1 MEDGMGAALRRT
13 DRGIRSVTDRWAE
26 SSSPCGWSSPMPHAR
41 FWHKGARDYD
51 PAVGRWTSKDPIR
64 FAGGTNLYVYCE
76 GDPVNCIDTN
86 GHWAQILVGAVVGA
100 AASIAVQAF
109 LNGPN
114 NIDWRSVGGAAVAGA
129 LFTVIGPWAGGAGAA
144 LRVTGG
150 EALGWAGAG
159 ALSNVAGLEAAS
171 RLPGGTRPTAGDY
184 VGAAVCGA
192 IAGPIAGRA
201 TPRTPGLP
209 FMLHPSGN
217 LTVVDVLLNNLA
229 RSMHTV
235 TFVAT
240 REGVSAAISNLP
252 VGAPAQE
259 PGELW

>member
-1 MEDGMGAALRRT
+1 MGAALRGT

-41 FWHKGARDYD
+41 FCHMGARDYD

-114 NIDWRSVGGAAVAGA
+114 NIDWRSVGGAALAGA
-129 LFTVIGPWAGGAGAA
+129 LFTVIGPWAGGPAPRSGLLA
-144 LRVTGG
+144 
-150 EALGWAGAG
+150 EK
-159 ALSNVAGLEAAS
+159 LSAGLGQGPSPTSRDSRPPRAS
-171 RLPGGTRPTAGDY
+171 RAERAQQQATMSGRPC
-184 VGAAVCGA
+184 AA
-192 IAGPIAGRA
+192 R
-201 TPRTPGLP
+201 
-209 FMLHPSGN
+209 
-217 LTVVDVLLNNLA
+217 
-229 RSMHTV
+229 
-235 TFVAT
+235 
-240 REGVSAAISNLP
+240 
-252 VGAPAQE
+252 
-259 PGELW
+259 